1 MTALIIGL
9 IVIVVV
15 AFLLQASK
23 QQAKNEV
30 TAQGGLRNIFKNL
43 DSALRDQEF
52 VFANDN
58 ISTVEYINEINKQSY
73 IKLVLK
79 KNLDLKTPYEIQM
92 FHIMNGQTKKKTIPY
107 IVFPEQTYQQFKDN
121 ILKMGEDILQQL
133 ADDVAPTFLKS

>member
-9 IVIVVV
+9 IVVIVV

-30 TAQGGLRNIFKNL
+30 AAQGGLRNIFGNL

-52 VFANDN
+52 VFANDKV
-58 ISTVEYINEINKQSY
+58 STVEYINEINKQSY

-79 KNLDLKTPYEIQM
+79 KNLDLIGKE
-92 FHIMNGQTKKKTIPY
+92 
-107 IVFPEQTYQQFKDN
+107 N
-121 ILKMGEDILQQL
+121 INSGR
-133 ADDVAPTFLKS
+133 

>member
-1 MTALIIGL
+1 M
-9 IVIVVV
+9 V

-30 TAQGGLRNIFKNL
+30 AAQGGLRNIFGNL

-52 VFANDN
+52 VFANDKV
-58 ISTVEYINEINKQSY
+58 STVEYINEINKQSY

-79 KNLDLKTPYEIQM
+79 KNLDLKTPYEMQM
-92 FHIMNGQTKKKTIPY
+92 FHIMNGQTNKKTIPY
-107 IVFPEQTYQQFKDN
+107 IVFPEQTYQQFKDS

-133 ADDVAPTFLKS
+133 ANDVAPTFLKP